1 MSNSDSFLEEVTE
14 EVRRDRMIQ
23 FLRRNA
29 LWIGLALVVIIGGA
43 VFFEWRKSAAEAA
56 AQARGNALWA
66 ALEMEDATARAEA
79 LAAVEMTGSYGLA
92 FLNMQ
97 RAAALLAAEDRAGAV
112 ALLEQI
118 AASPDSTAA
127 LRDVARLKL
136 VSLAGDTMPEQE
148 RLDILAQLLVDGHAL
163 RGAALEQ
170 RALIRLMSGD
180 MAAAEADLQAVL
192 IDARTPDVAK
202 QRVSQL
208 LGVLGFDAAP
218 AAQDG

>member
-180 MAAAEADLQAVL
+180 MAAAEAARELL
-192 IDARTPDVAK
+192 ERGIDVPGVPDTPGHHDNE
-202 QRVSQL
+202 S
-208 LGVLGFDAAP
+208 AAC
-218 AAQDG
+218 

>member
-79 LAAVEMTGSYGLA
+79 LAAVEMTGGEGLA

-97 RAAALLAAEDRAGAV
+97 RAAALLAAEDRAGSV

-148 RLDILAQLLVDGHAL
+148 RL
-163 RGAALEQ
+163 
-170 RALIRLMSGD
+170 
-180 MAAAEADLQAVL
+180 
-192 IDARTPDVAK
+192 
-202 QRVSQL
+202 
-208 LGVLGFDAAP
+208 
-218 AAQDG
+218 

>member
-208 LGVLGFDAAP
+208 LGVLGFDA
-218 AAQDG
+218 

>member
-79 LAAVEMTGSYGLA
+79 LAAVEMTGSEGLA

-148 RLDILAQLLVDGHAL
+148 RLDILAQLLVDGHGL

-170 RALIRLMSGD
+170 RALCRLMAGD